1 MEPAVAAD
9 ARGGIVVPPHGM
21 VSARP
26 LTAAMVH
33 ATECRGGTLVAD
45 CHVDRVTVDGRE
57 ARIHA
62 GSDDYAADAVVL
74 AAGSWSGQVEVEG
87 VTARLPVR
95 PVRGQL
101 LQLAW
106 NGPLLRRVI
115 WSERCYLVP
124 WEDGTLLVGA
134 TVEEAGYYEAP
145 TDEATELLLR
155 QAIRA
160 VPSVADLELVEAVAS
175 LRPGTPDDGPLIGEW
190 DGFGTPADYTFTS
203 ITISP
208 EKGPYYKF
216 GSFSQDFDG
225 DYIELGY
232 TYSMEDAGVDL
243 SIALVGSDDLQVG
256 DPDDGEGG
264 DWKLTFGIKKNIGFG
279 E

>member
-1 MEPAVAAD
+1 MKIKNLVPALVLSAAAVPATSMAETTANIGFNTD
-9 ARGGIVVPPHGM
+9 YIFRGIFQEDS
-21 VSARP
+21 SAY
-26 LTAAMVH
+26 
-33 ATECRGGTLVAD
+33 
-45 CHVDRVTVDGRE
+45 
-57 ARIHA
+57 A
-62 GSDDYAADAVVL
+62 GVDYAHDSGFYLGTWGADVGQGL
-74 AAGSWSGQVEVEG
+74 ETDLYFGFAGGDKFTYKIG
-87 VTARLPVR
+87 YT
-95 PVRGQL
+95 
-101 LQLAW
+101 
-106 NGPLLRRVI
+106 
-115 WSERCYLVP
+115 
-124 WEDGTLLVGA
+124 
-134 TVEEAGYYEAP
+134 GYYY
-145 TDEATELLLR
+145 TDDFDDTYNEVNLGVGYGIFALDV
-155 QAIRA
+155 A
-160 VPSVADLELVEAVAS
+160 V
-175 LRPGTPDDGPLIGEW
+175 GEW

-264 DWKLTFGIKKNIGFG
+264 DWKLTFGIKKNISFG